1 MANENEMGFTGIG
14 KLYLP
19 LDVQSVLRL
28 RTIVQI
34 HIDTTVDFQTETE
47 AMLLGEVKESI
58 DTAIR
63 EHIEKP
69 DHKLVRTEMVIAAIL
84 ENMGG
89 IENGIIVRPLDV
101 NSYEITQYNGLRDE
115 TIFMGPLDMA
125 LEYSIRIRI
134 EDEKEN
140 GSQIG
145 LNLTTR
151 GERG

>member
-69 DHKLVRTEMVIAAIL
+69 NHKMVRTEMVIAAIL

-89 IENGIIVRPLDV
+89 IENGIKVERDAMDR
-101 NSYEITQYNGLRDE
+101 YEITQFNGSED
-115 TIFMGPLDMA
+115 TIIFMGPLDMA

-140 GSQIG
+140 GSQSG

>member
-19 LDVQSVLRL
+19 LDVQSILRL

-47 AMLLGEVKESI
+47 AMLLGEVKETI

-63 EHIEKP
+63 EHVEKP
-69 DHKLVRTEMVIAAIL
+69 NHKMVRTEMVIAAIL

-89 IENGIIVRPLDV
+89 IENGIRVNLDV
-101 NSYEITQYNGLRDE
+101 NNMYKITQHNGIEDE

-140 GSQIG
+140 GSQSG

-151 GERG
+151 GGRG